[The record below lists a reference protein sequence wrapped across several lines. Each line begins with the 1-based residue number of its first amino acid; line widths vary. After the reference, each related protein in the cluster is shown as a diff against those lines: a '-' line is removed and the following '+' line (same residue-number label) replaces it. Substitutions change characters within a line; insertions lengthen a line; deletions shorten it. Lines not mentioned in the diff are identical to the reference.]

1 MMEKL
6 AEIKDGTVFKSG
18 VTDRCNLFLGY
29 KKEDRSTDY
38 ELEKRRYL
46 MKKLKFDSYDG
57 VCFLNGLVFFAPVA
71 LLVRTQA
78 GVSEHVFFLLQAL
91 LSGVIFLGE
100 IPTGFITD
108 KIGYRKSL
116 ILAQVLLLGARSLLL
131 AAFVSRSLA
140 LFVVEAVVEGI
151 AACFTSGTGSAYL
164 YNLYGENGYLV
175 KTAHA
180 ENFGIAGFI
189 ISTVAYAGIY
199 KISGMEGLL
208 ITTVVMDIIAV
219 VCSFFLRSES
229 SKTIIADRKEVQIL
243 AVFKNKKA
251 FLFVISLAIFSI
263 AWLLINFFYVVKL
276 ENCGLPVEWMSL
288 IILSYSAVQMLAEP
302 ILGKLSDG
310 KNGKSSREKL
320 PAVTAATAG
329 VAFLL
334 FGVVKFRAAV
344 LLLMLI
350 LPLLLNLPEYLLMDL
365 ENQFVD
371 EAECGSQRAAT
382 LSVLNMGV
390 NLVEILTLSA
400 SAFLTKIGIQWCFVF
415 VGCFLM
421 AIALLFARIQK

>member
-1 MMEKL
+1 
-6 AEIKDGTVFKSG
+6 
-18 VTDRCNLFLGY
+18 
-29 KKEDRSTDY
+29 
-38 ELEKRRYL
+38 

-78 GVSEHVFFLLQAL
+78 GVSEHIFFLLQAL

-116 ILAQVLLLGARSLLL
+116 ILAQVLLFGARSLLL
-131 AAFVSRSLA
+131 AAFVSRSLV

-164 YNLYGENGYLV
+164 YALYGENGYLA

-180 ENFGIAGFI
+180 GNFGTAGFI

-243 AVFKNKKA
+243 AIFKNKKA

-320 PAVTAATAG
+320 PAVTATTAG

-350 LPLLLNLPEYLLMDL
+350 LPLLLNLPEYLLMNL
-365 ENQFVD
+365 ENQFVN

-421 AIALLFARIQK
+421 VIALLFARIQK

>member
-1 MMEKL
+1 
-6 AEIKDGTVFKSG
+6 
-18 VTDRCNLFLGY
+18 
-29 KKEDRSTDY
+29 
-38 ELEKRRYL
+38 

-78 GVSEHVFFLLQAL
+78 GVSEHIFFLLQAL

-164 YNLYGENGYLV
+164 YALYGENGYLV

-180 ENFGIAGFI
+180 ENFGTAGFI

-219 VCSFFLRSES
+219 VCSFYLRSES

-288 IILSYSAVQMLAEP
+288 IILIYSAVQMLAEP
-302 ILGKLSDG
+302 ILEKLSDG
-310 KNGKSSREKL
+310 KNGKSGRGKL
-320 PAVTAATAG
+320 SAVTAATAG

-421 AIALLFARIQK
+421 VIAHLFARIQK

>member
-1 MMEKL
+1 
-6 AEIKDGTVFKSG
+6 
-18 VTDRCNLFLGY
+18 
-29 KKEDRSTDY
+29 
-38 ELEKRRYL
+38 

-131 AAFVSRSLA
+131 AAFVSRSLV

-164 YNLYGENGYLV
+164 YALYGENGYLA

-180 ENFGIAGFI
+180 GNFGTAGFI

-208 ITTVVMDIIAV
+208 ITTVVMNIIAV
-219 VCSFFLRSES
+219 VCSFYLRSES
-229 SKTIIADRKEVQIL
+229 SKTVIADRKEVQIL
-243 AVFKNKKA
+243 AIFKNKKA

-320 PAVTAATAG
+320 PAVTATTAG

-350 LPLLLNLPEYLLMDL
+350 LPLLLNLPEYLLMNL

-371 EAECGSQRAAT
+371 EAECGSQRAAM

-421 AIALLFARIQK
+421 VIALLFARIQK

>member
-1 MMEKL
+1 
-6 AEIKDGTVFKSG
+6 
-18 VTDRCNLFLGY
+18 
-29 KKEDRSTDY
+29 
-38 ELEKRRYL
+38 

-140 LFVVEAVVEGI
+140 LFVVEAVVEGT
-151 AACFTSGTGSAYL
+151 ATCFTSGTGSAYL
-164 YNLYGENGYLV
+164 YDLYGENGYLV

-180 ENFGIAGFI
+180 ENFGTAGFI

-229 SKTIIADRKEVQIL
+229 SKAVIADRKEVQIL
-243 AVFKNKKA
+243 AIFKNKKA

-263 AWLLINFFYVVKL
+263 AWLLINFFYVEKL

-288 IILSYSAVQMLAEP
+288 IILNYSAVQMLAEP

-310 KNGKSSREKL
+310 KNGKSGREKL
-320 PAVTAATAG
+320 PAVTAAAAG

-421 AIALLFARIQK
+421 VIAHLFARIQK

>member
-1 MMEKL
+1 
-6 AEIKDGTVFKSG
+6 
-18 VTDRCNLFLGY
+18 
-29 KKEDRSTDY
+29 
-38 ELEKRRYL
+38 

-131 AAFVSRSLA
+131 AAFVSRSLV

-164 YNLYGENGYLV
+164 YALYGENGYLV

-180 ENFGIAGFI
+180 ENFGTAGFI

-229 SKTIIADRKEVQIL
+229 SKAVIADRKEVQIL
-243 AVFKNKKA
+243 AIFKNKKA

-302 ILGKLSDG
+302 ILEKLSDG

-320 PAVTAATAG
+320 PAVTATTAG

-334 FGVVKFRAAV
+334 LGVVKFRAAV

-350 LPLLLNLPEYLLMDL
+350 LPLLLNLPEYLLMNL

-421 AIALLFARIQK
+421 AMALLFARIQK

>member
-1 MMEKL
+1 
-6 AEIKDGTVFKSG
+6 
-18 VTDRCNLFLGY
+18 
-29 KKEDRSTDY
+29 
-38 ELEKRRYL
+38 

-140 LFVVEAVVEGI
+140 LFVVEAVVEGT
-151 AACFTSGTGSAYL
+151 ATCFTSGTGSAYL
-164 YNLYGENGYLV
+164 YDLYGENGYLV

-180 ENFGIAGFI
+180 ENFGTAGFI

-229 SKTIIADRKEVQIL
+229 SKAVIADRKEVQIL

-263 AWLLINFFYVVKL
+263 AWLLINFFYVEKL

-310 KNGKSSREKL
+310 KNGKSGRGKL
-320 PAVTAATAG
+320 PAVTAAAAG
-329 VAFLL
+329 VAFLF

-344 LLLMLI
+344 LLLMLM

-371 EAECGSQRAAT
+371 ETECGSQRAAT

-421 AIALLFARIQK
+421 VIAHLFARIQK

>member
-1 MMEKL
+1 
-6 AEIKDGTVFKSG
+6 
-18 VTDRCNLFLGY
+18 
-29 KKEDRSTDY
+29 
-38 ELEKRRYL
+38 

-131 AAFVSRSLA
+131 VAFVSRSLA
-140 LFVVEAVVEGI
+140 LFVVEAVVEGT
-151 AACFTSGTGSAYL
+151 ATCFTSGTGSAYL
-164 YNLYGENGYLV
+164 YDLYGENGYLV

-180 ENFGIAGFI
+180 ENFGTAGFI

-219 VCSFFLRSES
+219 VCSFYLRSES

-263 AWLLINFFYVVKL
+263 AWLLINFFYVEKL

-302 ILGKLSDG
+302 ILEKLPVG
-310 KNGKSSREKL
+310 KNGKSGRKKL
-320 PAVTAATAG
+320 PAVTAVTAG

-334 FGVVKFRAAV
+334 FGVIKFRAAV

-371 EAECGSQRAAT
+371 ETECGSQRAAT

-415 VGCFLM
+415 VGGFLM

>member
-1 MMEKL
+1 
-6 AEIKDGTVFKSG
+6 
-18 VTDRCNLFLGY
+18 
-29 KKEDRSTDY
+29 
-38 ELEKRRYL
+38 

-78 GVSEHVFFLLQAL
+78 GVSEHIFFLLQAL

-116 ILAQVLLLGARSLLL
+116 IWAQVLLFGARSLLL
-131 AAFVSRSLA
+131 AAYVSQSLA

-151 AACFTSGTGSAYL
+151 AACFASGTGSAYL
-164 YNLYGENGYLV
+164 YDLYGENGYLV

-180 ENFGIAGFI
+180 ENFGTAGFI

-243 AVFKNKKA
+243 AIFKNKKA

-263 AWLLINFFYVVKL
+263 AWLLINFFYVEKL

-288 IILSYSAVQMLAEP
+288 IILIYSAVQMLAEP
-302 ILGKLSDG
+302 ILEKLSDG
-310 KNGKSSREKL
+310 KNGKSGRGKL
-320 PAVTAATAG
+320 PAVTAAAAG
-329 VAFLL
+329 VAFLF

-344 LLLMLI
+344 LLLMLM

-371 EAECGSQRAAT
+371 ETECGSQRAAT

>member
-1 MMEKL
+1 
-6 AEIKDGTVFKSG
+6 
-18 VTDRCNLFLGY
+18 
-29 KKEDRSTDY
+29 
-38 ELEKRRYL
+38 

-78 GVSEHVFFLLQAL
+78 GVSEHIFFLLQAL

-116 ILAQVLLLGARSLLL
+116 IWAQVLLFGARSLLL

-151 AACFTSGTGSAYL
+151 AVCFTSGTGSAYL
-164 YNLYGENGYLV
+164 YDLYGENGYLV

-180 ENFGIAGFI
+180 ENFGTAGFI

-243 AVFKNKKA
+243 AIFKNKKA

-288 IILSYSAVQMLAEP
+288 IILIYSAVQMLAEP

-310 KNGKSSREKL
+310 KNGKSGREKL

-334 FGVVKFRAAV
+334 FGVVKFRSAV

-350 LPLLLNLPEYLLMDL
+350 LPLLLNLPEYLLMNL

-421 AIALLFARIQK
+421 VIALLFARIQK

>member
-1 MMEKL
+1 
-6 AEIKDGTVFKSG
+6 
-18 VTDRCNLFLGY
+18 
-29 KKEDRSTDY
+29 
-38 ELEKRRYL
+38 

-57 VCFLNGLVFFAPVA
+57 VFFLNGLVFFAPVA

-78 GVSEHVFFLLQAL
+78 GVSEHIFFLLQAL

-131 AAFVSRSLA
+131 AAFVSRSLV

-164 YNLYGENGYLV
+164 YALYGENGYLA

-180 ENFGIAGFI
+180 GNFGTAGFI

-229 SKTIIADRKEVQIL
+229 SKAVIADRKEVQIL
-243 AVFKNKKA
+243 AIFKNKKA

-263 AWLLINFFYVVKL
+263 AWLLINFFYVEKL

-302 ILGKLSDG
+302 ILEKLPVG
-310 KNGKSSREKL
+310 KNGKSGRKKL
-320 PAVTAATAG
+320 SAVTAVTAG

-334 FGVVKFRAAV
+334 FGVIKFRAAV

-371 EAECGSQRAAT
+371 ETECGSQRAAT

>member
-1 MMEKL
+1 
-6 AEIKDGTVFKSG
+6 
-18 VTDRCNLFLGY
+18 
-29 KKEDRSTDY
+29 
-38 ELEKRRYL
+38 
-46 MKKLKFDSYDG
+46 MKKIKFDSYDG

-78 GVSEHVFFLLQAL
+78 GVSEHIFFLLQAL

-131 AAFVSRSLA
+131 AAFVSRSLV

-164 YNLYGENGYLV
+164 YALYGENGYLA

-180 ENFGIAGFI
+180 GNFGTAGFI

-208 ITTVVMDIIAV
+208 ITTVVMNIIAV
-219 VCSFFLRSES
+219 VCSFYLRSES
-229 SKTIIADRKEVQIL
+229 SKTAIADRKEVQIL

-263 AWLLINFFYVVKL
+263 AWLLINFFYVEKL

-288 IILSYSAVQMLAEP
+288 IILIYSAVQMLAEP
-302 ILGKLSDG
+302 ILEKLSDG
-310 KNGKSSREKL
+310 KNGKSGRGKL

-350 LPLLLNLPEYLLMDL
+350 LPLLLNLPEYLLMNL

-421 AIALLFARIQK
+421 VIALLFARIQK

>member
-1 MMEKL
+1 
-6 AEIKDGTVFKSG
+6 
-18 VTDRCNLFLGY
+18 
-29 KKEDRSTDY
+29 
-38 ELEKRRYL
+38 

-78 GVSEHVFFLLQAL
+78 GVSEHIFFLLQAL

-140 LFVVEAVVEGI
+140 LFVVEAVVEGT
-151 AACFTSGTGSAYL
+151 ATCFTSGTGSAYL
-164 YNLYGENGYLV
+164 YDLYGENGYLV

-180 ENFGIAGFI
+180 ENFGTAGFI

-229 SKTIIADRKEVQIL
+229 SKAVIADRKEVQIL
-243 AVFKNKKA
+243 AIFKNKKA

-263 AWLLINFFYVVKL
+263 AWLLINFFYVEKL

-288 IILSYSAVQMLAEP
+288 IILIYSAVQMLAEP
-302 ILGKLSDG
+302 ILEKLSDG
-310 KNGKSSREKL
+310 KNGKSGRKKL
-320 PAVTAATAG
+320 PAVTAVTAG

-334 FGVVKFRAAV
+334 FGVIKFRAAV

-371 EAECGSQRAAT
+371 ETECGSQRAAT

-421 AIALLFARIQK
+421 AIAHLFARIQK

>member
-1 MMEKL
+1 
-6 AEIKDGTVFKSG
+6 
-18 VTDRCNLFLGY
+18 
-29 KKEDRSTDY
+29 
-38 ELEKRRYL
+38 

-116 ILAQVLLLGARSLLL
+116 ILVQVLLLGARSLLL

-140 LFVVEAVVEGI
+140 LFVVEAVVEGT
-151 AACFTSGTGSAYL
+151 ATCFTSGTGSAYL
-164 YNLYGENGYLV
+164 YDLYGENGYLV

-180 ENFGIAGFI
+180 ENFGTAGFI

-276 ENCGLPVEWMSL
+276 ENCGLPVECMSL

-302 ILGKLSDG
+302 ILEKLPVG
-310 KNGKSSREKL
+310 KNGKSGRKKL
-320 PAVTAATAG
+320 LAVTAVTAG

-334 FGVVKFRAAV
+334 FGVIKFRAAV

-371 EAECGSQRAAT
+371 ETECGSQRAAT

>member
-1 MMEKL
+1 
-6 AEIKDGTVFKSG
+6 
-18 VTDRCNLFLGY
+18 
-29 KKEDRSTDY
+29 
-38 ELEKRRYL
+38 

-131 AAFVSRSLA
+131 AAYVSQSLA

-151 AACFTSGTGSAYL
+151 AACFASGTGSAYL
-164 YNLYGENGYLV
+164 YDLYGENGYLV

-180 ENFGIAGFI
+180 GNFGTAGFI

-229 SKTIIADRKEVQIL
+229 SKTVIADRKEVQIL
-243 AVFKNKKA
+243 AIFKNKKA

-263 AWLLINFFYVVKL
+263 AWLLINFFYVEKL

-310 KNGKSSREKL
+310 KNGKSGRGKL

-334 FGVVKFRAAV
+334 FRVVKFRAAV

-371 EAECGSQRAAT
+371 ETECGSQRAAT

>member
-1 MMEKL
+1 
-6 AEIKDGTVFKSG
+6 
-18 VTDRCNLFLGY
+18 
-29 KKEDRSTDY
+29 
-38 ELEKRRYL
+38 

-78 GVSEHVFFLLQAL
+78 GVSEHIFFLLQAL

-116 ILAQVLLLGARSLLL
+116 IWAQVLLFGARSLLL

-151 AACFTSGTGSAYL
+151 AVCFTSGTGSAYL
-164 YNLYGENGYLV
+164 YDLYGENGYLV

-180 ENFGIAGFI
+180 ENFGTAGFI

-229 SKTIIADRKEVQIL
+229 SKTVIADRKEVQIL

-263 AWLLINFFYVVKL
+263 AWLLINFFYVEKL

-310 KNGKSSREKL
+310 KNGKSGRGKL

-329 VAFLL
+329 VAFLF

-371 EAECGSQRAAT
+371 ETECGGQRAAT

-421 AIALLFARIQK
+421 VIALLFARIQK

>member
-1 MMEKL
+1 
-6 AEIKDGTVFKSG
+6 
-18 VTDRCNLFLGY
+18 
-29 KKEDRSTDY
+29 
-38 ELEKRRYL
+38 

-78 GVSEHVFFLLQAL
+78 GVSEHVFFILQAL

-164 YNLYGENGYLV
+164 YALYGENGYLA

-180 ENFGIAGFI
+180 GNFGTAGFI

-243 AVFKNKKA
+243 AIFKNKKA

-276 ENCGLPVEWMSL
+276 ENCGLPAEWMSL

-310 KNGKSSREKL
+310 KNGKSGREKL

>member
-1 MMEKL
+1 
-6 AEIKDGTVFKSG
+6 
-18 VTDRCNLFLGY
+18 
-29 KKEDRSTDY
+29 
-38 ELEKRRYL
+38 

-78 GVSEHVFFLLQAL
+78 GVSEHIFFLLQAL

-243 AVFKNKKA
+243 AIFKNKKA

-302 ILGKLSDG
+302 ILGKLSVG
-310 KNGKSSREKL
+310 KNGKSGRKKL
-320 PAVTAATAG
+320 PAVTAVTAG

-334 FGVVKFRAAV
+334 FGVIKFRAAV

-421 AIALLFARIQK
+421 VIALLFVRIQK

>member
-1 MMEKL
+1 
-6 AEIKDGTVFKSG
+6 
-18 VTDRCNLFLGY
+18 
-29 KKEDRSTDY
+29 
-38 ELEKRRYL
+38 

-131 AAFVSRSLA
+131 AAFVSRSLV

-164 YNLYGENGYLV
+164 YALYGENGYLA

-180 ENFGIAGFI
+180 GNFGTAGFI

-208 ITTVVMDIIAV
+208 ITTVVMDVIAV
-219 VCSFFLRSES
+219 VCSFYLRSES

-243 AVFKNKKA
+243 AIFKNEKA

-350 LPLLLNLPEYLLMDL
+350 LPLLLNLPEYLLMNL

>member
-1 MMEKL
+1 MAQFL
-6 AEIKDGTVFKSG
+6 NQ

-29 KKEDRSTDY
+29 KKEDQSTDH

-164 YNLYGENGYLV
+164 YALYGENGYLA

-180 ENFGIAGFI
+180 GNFGTAGFI

-229 SKTIIADRKEVQIL
+229 SKAVIADRKEVQIL
-243 AVFKNKKA
+243 AIFKNKKA

-276 ENCGLPVEWMSL
+276 ENCGLPVECMSL

-310 KNGKSSREKL
+310 KNGKSGRKKL
-320 PAVTAATAG
+320 PAVTAVTAG

-334 FGVVKFRAAV
+334 FGVIKFRAAV

-371 EAECGSQRAAT
+371 ETECGSQRAAT

-421 AIALLFARIQK
+421 AIAHLFARIQK

>member
-1 MMEKL
+1 
-6 AEIKDGTVFKSG
+6 
-18 VTDRCNLFLGY
+18 
-29 KKEDRSTDY
+29 
-38 ELEKRRYL
+38 

-78 GVSEHVFFLLQAL
+78 GVSEHIFFLLQAL

-116 ILAQVLLLGARSLLL
+116 IWAQVLLLGARSLLL
-131 AAFVSRSLA
+131 AAFVSRSLV

-208 ITTVVMDIIAV
+208 ITTVVMDVIAV
-219 VCSFFLRSES
+219 VCSFYLRSES

-320 PAVTAATAG
+320 PAVTAAAAG

-350 LPLLLNLPEYLLMDL
+350 LPLLLNLPEYLLMNL

-421 AIALLFARIQK
+421 VIALLFARIQK

>member
-1 MMEKL
+1 
-6 AEIKDGTVFKSG
+6 
-18 VTDRCNLFLGY
+18 
-29 KKEDRSTDY
+29 
-38 ELEKRRYL
+38 

-131 AAFVSRSLA
+131 AAFVSRSLV

-164 YNLYGENGYLV
+164 YALYGENGYLA

-180 ENFGIAGFI
+180 GNFGTAGFI

-208 ITTVVMDIIAV
+208 ITTVVMNIIAV
-219 VCSFFLRSES
+219 VCSFYLRSES
-229 SKTIIADRKEVQIL
+229 SKTVIADRKEVQIL

-320 PAVTAATAG
+320 PAVTAAAAG

-350 LPLLLNLPEYLLMDL
+350 LPLLLNLPEYLLMNL

>member
-1 MMEKL
+1 
-6 AEIKDGTVFKSG
+6 
-18 VTDRCNLFLGY
+18 
-29 KKEDRSTDY
+29 
-38 ELEKRRYL
+38 

-78 GVSEHVFFLLQAL
+78 GVSEHIFFLLQAL

-131 AAFVSRSLA
+131 AAFVSRSLV

-164 YNLYGENGYLV
+164 YALYGENGYLA

-180 ENFGIAGFI
+180 GNFGTAGFV

-219 VCSFFLRSES
+219 VCSFYLRSES

-243 AVFKNKKA
+243 AIFKNKKA

-302 ILGKLSDG
+302 ILEKLSDG

-320 PAVTAATAG
+320 PAVTATTAG

-334 FGVVKFRAAV
+334 LGVVKFRAAV

-350 LPLLLNLPEYLLMDL
+350 LPLLLNLPEYLLMNL

-371 EAECGSQRAAT
+371 EVECGSQRAAT

-421 AIALLFARIQK
+421 AMALLFARIQK

>member
-1 MMEKL
+1 
-6 AEIKDGTVFKSG
+6 
-18 VTDRCNLFLGY
+18 
-29 KKEDRSTDY
+29 
-38 ELEKRRYL
+38 

-78 GVSEHVFFLLQAL
+78 GVSEHIFFLLQAL

-116 ILAQVLLLGARSLLL
+116 IWAQVLLFGARSLLL

-151 AACFTSGTGSAYL
+151 AACFASGTGSAYL
-164 YNLYGENGYLV
+164 YALYGENGYLA

-180 ENFGIAGFI
+180 GNFGTAGFI
-189 ISTVAYAGIY
+189 ISTVAYTGIY

-243 AVFKNKKA
+243 AIFKNKKA

-263 AWLLINFFYVVKL
+263 AWLLINFFYVVKF

-310 KNGKSSREKL
+310 KNGKSGRGKL

-334 FGVVKFRAAV
+334 FGVVKFGAAV

-371 EAECGSQRAAT
+371 ETECGSQRAAT

>member
-1 MMEKL
+1 
-6 AEIKDGTVFKSG
+6 
-18 VTDRCNLFLGY
+18 
-29 KKEDRSTDY
+29 
-38 ELEKRRYL
+38 

-131 AAFVSRSLA
+131 AAFVSRSLV

-151 AACFTSGTGSAYL
+151 AACFISGTGSAYL
-164 YNLYGENGYLV
+164 YALYGENGYLA

-180 ENFGIAGFI
+180 GNFGTAGFI

-208 ITTVVMDIIAV
+208 ITTVVMNIIAV

-229 SKTIIADRKEVQIL
+229 SKTVIADRKEVQIL

-310 KNGKSSREKL
+310 KNGKSGRGKL

-329 VAFLL
+329 VTFLF

-371 EAECGSQRAAT
+371 ETECGSQRAAT

>member
-1 MMEKL
+1 
-6 AEIKDGTVFKSG
+6 
-18 VTDRCNLFLGY
+18 
-29 KKEDRSTDY
+29 
-38 ELEKRRYL
+38 

-78 GVSEHVFFLLQAL
+78 GVSEHIFFLLQAL

-100 IPTGFITD
+100 NPTGFITD

-116 ILAQVLLLGARSLLL
+116 ILAQVLLFGARSLLL

-164 YNLYGENGYLV
+164 YDLYGENGYLV

-180 ENFGIAGFI
+180 ENFGTAGFI

-229 SKTIIADRKEVQIL
+229 SKTVIADRKEVQIL

-263 AWLLINFFYVVKL
+263 AWLLINFFYVEKL

-310 KNGKSSREKL
+310 KNGKSGREKL

-344 LLLMLI
+344 LFLMLI

>member
-6 AEIKDGTVFKSG
+6 AESKDGTVFRSG
-18 VTDRCNLFLGY
+18 YRQMQSFLGY
-29 KKEDRSTDY
+29 KKEDRSTDH

-140 LFVVEAVVEGI
+140 LFVVEAVVEGT
-151 AACFTSGTGSAYL
+151 ATCFTSGTGSAYL
-164 YNLYGENGYLV
+164 YDLYGENGYLV

-180 ENFGIAGFI
+180 ENFGTAGFI

-229 SKTIIADRKEVQIL
+229 SKAVIADRKEVQIL
-243 AVFKNKKA
+243 AIFKNKKA

-263 AWLLINFFYVVKL
+263 AWLLINFFYVEKL

-371 EAECGSQRAAT
+371 ETECGSQRAAT

>member
-1 MMEKL
+1 
-6 AEIKDGTVFKSG
+6 
-18 VTDRCNLFLGY
+18 
-29 KKEDRSTDY
+29 
-38 ELEKRRYL
+38 

-78 GVSEHVFFLLQAL
+78 GVSEHIFFLLQAL

-131 AAFVSRSLA
+131 AAFVSRSLV

-164 YNLYGENGYLV
+164 YALYGENGYLA

-180 ENFGIAGFI
+180 GNFGTAGFI

-208 ITTVVMDIIAV
+208 ITTVVMDVIAV
-219 VCSFFLRSES
+219 VCSFYLRSES

>member
-1 MMEKL
+1 
-6 AEIKDGTVFKSG
+6 
-18 VTDRCNLFLGY
+18 
-29 KKEDRSTDY
+29 
-38 ELEKRRYL
+38 

-78 GVSEHVFFLLQAL
+78 GVSEHVFFILQAL

-131 AAFVSRSLA
+131 AAFVSRSLV

-164 YNLYGENGYLV
+164 YALYGENGYLA

-180 ENFGIAGFI
+180 GNFGTAGFI

-229 SKTIIADRKEVQIL
+229 SKTVIADRKEVQIL

-263 AWLLINFFYVVKL
+263 AWLLINFFYVEKL

-310 KNGKSSREKL
+310 KNGKSGRGKL

-334 FGVVKFRAAV
+334 FRVVKFRAAV

-371 EAECGSQRAAT
+371 ETECGSQRAAT

>member
-1 MMEKL
+1 
-6 AEIKDGTVFKSG
+6 
-18 VTDRCNLFLGY
+18 
-29 KKEDRSTDY
+29 
-38 ELEKRRYL
+38 

-78 GVSEHVFFLLQAL
+78 GVSEHIFFLLQAL

-116 ILAQVLLLGARSLLL
+116 IWAQVLLFGARSLLL

-164 YNLYGENGYLV
+164 YALYGENGYLA

-180 ENFGIAGFI
+180 GNFGTAGFI

-208 ITTVVMDIIAV
+208 ITTVVANATAV

-229 SKTIIADRKEVQIL
+229 SKTVIADRKEVQIL

-263 AWLLINFFYVVKL
+263 AWLLINFFYVEKL

-288 IILSYSAVQMLAEP
+288 IILIYSAVQMLAEP
-302 ILGKLSDG
+302 ILEKLSVG
-310 KNGKSSREKL
+310 KNGKSGRKKL
-320 PAVTAATAG
+320 LAVTAVTAG

-334 FGVVKFRAAV
+334 FGVIKLRAAV

-421 AIALLFARIQK
+421 VIALLFVRIQK

>member
-1 MMEKL
+1 
-6 AEIKDGTVFKSG
+6 
-18 VTDRCNLFLGY
+18 
-29 KKEDRSTDY
+29 
-38 ELEKRRYL
+38 

-131 AAFVSRSLA
+131 AAFVSRSLV

-164 YNLYGENGYLV
+164 YALYGENGYLA

-180 ENFGIAGFI
+180 GNFGTAGFI

-229 SKTIIADRKEVQIL
+229 SKAVIADRKEVQIL
-243 AVFKNKKA
+243 AICKNKKA

-276 ENCGLPVEWMSL
+276 ENCGLPVECMSL

-310 KNGKSSREKL
+310 KNGKSGRKKL
-320 PAVTAATAG
+320 LAVTAVTAG

-334 FGVVKFRAAV
+334 FGVIKFRAAV

-371 EAECGSQRAAT
+371 ETECGSQRAAT

-415 VGCFLM
+415 VGGFLM

>member
-1 MMEKL
+1 
-6 AEIKDGTVFKSG
+6 
-18 VTDRCNLFLGY
+18 
-29 KKEDRSTDY
+29 
-38 ELEKRRYL
+38 

-131 AAFVSRSLA
+131 VAFVSRSLA
-140 LFVVEAVVEGI
+140 LFVVEAVVEGT
-151 AACFTSGTGSAYL
+151 ATCFTSGTGSAYL
-164 YNLYGENGYLV
+164 YDLYGENGYLV

-180 ENFGIAGFI
+180 ENFGTAGFI

-219 VCSFFLRSES
+219 VCSFYLRSES

-243 AVFKNKKA
+243 AIFKNKKA

-310 KNGKSSREKL
+310 KNGKSGRGKL

>member
-1 MMEKL
+1 
-6 AEIKDGTVFKSG
+6 
-18 VTDRCNLFLGY
+18 
-29 KKEDRSTDY
+29 
-38 ELEKRRYL
+38 

-78 GVSEHVFFLLQAL
+78 GVSEHVFFILQAL

-131 AAFVSRSLA
+131 AAFVSRSLV

-164 YNLYGENGYLV
+164 YALYGENGYLA

-180 ENFGIAGFI
+180 GNFGTAGFI

-208 ITTVVMDIIAV
+208 ITTVVMDVIAV
-219 VCSFFLRSES
+219 VCSFYLRSES

-263 AWLLINFFYVVKL
+263 AWLLINFFYVEKL

-310 KNGKSSREKL
+310 KNGKSGRGKL

-334 FGVVKFRAAV
+334 FGVVKFRSAV

-350 LPLLLNLPEYLLMDL
+350 LPLLLNLPEYLLMNL

>member
-1 MMEKL
+1 
-6 AEIKDGTVFKSG
+6 
-18 VTDRCNLFLGY
+18 
-29 KKEDRSTDY
+29 
-38 ELEKRRYL
+38 
-46 MKKLKFDSYDG
+46 
-57 VCFLNGLVFFAPVA
+57 
-71 LLVRTQA
+71 
-78 GVSEHVFFLLQAL
+78 
-91 LSGVIFLGE
+91 
-100 IPTGFITD
+100 
-108 KIGYRKSL
+108 
-116 ILAQVLLLGARSLLL
+116 
-131 AAFVSRSLA
+131 
-140 LFVVEAVVEGI
+140 
-151 AACFTSGTGSAYL
+151 
-164 YNLYGENGYLV
+164 
-175 KTAHA
+175 
-180 ENFGIAGFI
+180 
-189 ISTVAYAGIY
+189 
-199 KISGMEGLL
+199 MEGLL

-229 SKTIIADRKEVQIL
+229 SKAVIADRKEVQIL
-243 AVFKNKKA
+243 AIFKNKKA

-276 ENCGLPVEWMSL
+276 ENCGLPVECMSL

-310 KNGKSSREKL
+310 KNGKSGRKKL
-320 PAVTAATAG
+320 PAVTAVTAG

-334 FGVVKFRAAV
+334 FGVIKFRAAV

-371 EAECGSQRAAT
+371 ETECGSQRAAT

-400 SAFLTKIGIQWCFVF
+400 SAFLTKIGIQWCLVF

>member
-1 MMEKL
+1 
-6 AEIKDGTVFKSG
+6 
-18 VTDRCNLFLGY
+18 
-29 KKEDRSTDY
+29 
-38 ELEKRRYL
+38 

-78 GVSEHVFFLLQAL
+78 GVSEHIFFLLQAL

-164 YNLYGENGYLV
+164 YALYGENGYLA

-180 ENFGIAGFI
+180 GNFGTAGFI

-229 SKTIIADRKEVQIL
+229 SKAVIADRKEVQIL
-243 AVFKNKKA
+243 AIFKNKKA

-276 ENCGLPVEWMSL
+276 ENCGLPVECMSL

-302 ILGKLSDG
+302 ILGKLPVG
-310 KNGKSSREKL
+310 KNGKSGRKKL
-320 PAVTAATAG
+320 PAVTAVTAG

-334 FGVVKFRAAV
+334 FGVIKFRAAV

-371 EAECGSQRAAT
+371 ETECGSQRAAT

-421 AIALLFARIQK
+421 AIAHLFARIQK

>member
-1 MMEKL
+1 
-6 AEIKDGTVFKSG
+6 
-18 VTDRCNLFLGY
+18 
-29 KKEDRSTDY
+29 
-38 ELEKRRYL
+38 

-131 AAFVSRSLA
+131 AAFVSRSLV

-164 YNLYGENGYLV
+164 YALYGENGYLA

-180 ENFGIAGFI
+180 GNFGTAGFI

-229 SKTIIADRKEVQIL
+229 SKAVIADRKEVQIL
-243 AVFKNKKA
+243 AIFKNKKA

-263 AWLLINFFYVVKL
+263 AWLLINFFYVEKL

-302 ILGKLSDG
+302 ILGKLSVG
-310 KNGKSSREKL
+310 KNGKSGRKKL
-320 PAVTAATAG
+320 PAVTAVTAG

-334 FGVVKFRAAV
+334 FGVIKFRAAV

>member
-1 MMEKL
+1 
-6 AEIKDGTVFKSG
+6 
-18 VTDRCNLFLGY
+18 
-29 KKEDRSTDY
+29 
-38 ELEKRRYL
+38 
-46 MKKLKFDSYDG
+46 MKKIKFDSYDG

-131 AAFVSRSLA
+131 AAFVSRSLV

-164 YNLYGENGYLV
+164 YALYGENGYLA

-180 ENFGIAGFI
+180 GNFGTAGFV

-229 SKTIIADRKEVQIL
+229 SKAVIADRKEVQIL
-243 AVFKNKKA
+243 AIFKNKKA

-263 AWLLINFFYVVKL
+263 AWLLINFFYVVKF

-320 PAVTAATAG
+320 PAVTAAAAG

>member
-1 MMEKL
+1 
-6 AEIKDGTVFKSG
+6 
-18 VTDRCNLFLGY
+18 
-29 KKEDRSTDY
+29 
-38 ELEKRRYL
+38 

-78 GVSEHVFFLLQAL
+78 GVSEHIFFLLQAL

-116 ILAQVLLLGARSLLL
+116 ILAQVLLFGARSLLL

-164 YNLYGENGYLV
+164 YDLYGENGYLV

-180 ENFGIAGFI
+180 ENFGTAGFI

-219 VCSFFLRSES
+219 VCSFYLRSES

-302 ILGKLSDG
+302 ILEKLSDG
-310 KNGKSSREKL
+310 KNGKSGRGKL
-320 PAVTAATAG
+320 PAVTAVTAG

-350 LPLLLNLPEYLLMDL
+350 LPLLLNLPEYLLMNL

-421 AIALLFARIQK
+421 VIALLFARIQK

>member
-1 MMEKL
+1 
-6 AEIKDGTVFKSG
+6 
-18 VTDRCNLFLGY
+18 
-29 KKEDRSTDY
+29 
-38 ELEKRRYL
+38 

-78 GVSEHVFFLLQAL
+78 GVSEHVFFILQAL

-140 LFVVEAVVEGI
+140 LFVVEAVVEGT
-151 AACFTSGTGSAYL
+151 ATCFTSGTGSAYL
-164 YNLYGENGYLV
+164 YDLYGENGYLV

-180 ENFGIAGFI
+180 ENFGTAGFI

-229 SKTIIADRKEVQIL
+229 SKAVIADRKEVQIL
-243 AVFKNKKA
+243 AIFKNKKA

-263 AWLLINFFYVVKL
+263 AWLLINFFYVEKL

-421 AIALLFARIQK
+421 VIALLFVRIQK